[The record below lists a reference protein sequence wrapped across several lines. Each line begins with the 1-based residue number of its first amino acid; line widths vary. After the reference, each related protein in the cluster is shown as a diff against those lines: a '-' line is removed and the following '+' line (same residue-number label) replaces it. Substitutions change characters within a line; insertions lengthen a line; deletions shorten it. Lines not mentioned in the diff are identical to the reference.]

1 MRHVADVSGAVGKI
15 NPGRDGNI
23 MLDQRGGTWF
33 SWVWRL
39 QALYFVVTGIWPCLE
54 IRSFQKISGPKT
66 DLWLVKTVGVLVA
79 VIGGVIGMAGM
90 RRRITPE
97 IAGLAIGSST
107 GLAAIDIFYGG
118 RERISRIYLLDAL
131 VEVLFIVAW
140 AIGLRR

>member
-1 MRHVADVSGAVGKI
+1 
-15 NPGRDGNI
+15 

-79 VIGGVIGMAGM
+79 VIGGVIGMAGI

-97 IAGLAIGSST
+97 IAGLAIGSSA
-107 GLAAIDIFYGG
+107 GLAAIDIFYSG
-118 RERISRIYLLDAL
+118 RGRISRIYLLDAL

-140 AIGLRR
+140 AVGLRRQRRGI